1 MYLRGGEDDKQSH
14 YLNSNMLKLTA
25 TFIWYR
31 QSLSSLSLS
40 LSRVSYGTP
49 GPCHHSLE
57 FGLKYRLELQF
68 RIVESFSR

>member
-40 LSRVSYGTP
+40 LSRVSSGTP

-57 FGLKYRLELQF
+57 FRLNYRLELQF
-68 RIVESFSR
+68 KIVESFSR